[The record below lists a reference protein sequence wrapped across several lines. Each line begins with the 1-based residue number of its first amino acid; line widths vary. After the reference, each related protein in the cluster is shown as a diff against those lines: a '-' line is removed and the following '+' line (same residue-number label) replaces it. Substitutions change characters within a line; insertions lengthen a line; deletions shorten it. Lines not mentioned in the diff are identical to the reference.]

1 MEFKRVNVSRNSTA
15 YSASYHLLTTCS
27 AFFIPPAYPDSTE
40 PPIMVLNNK
49 TRVLKWD
56 EANATLSE
64 ASVINIYLPEA
75 KLMLMYQTGES

>member
-1 MEFKRVNVSRNSTA
+1 
-15 YSASYHLLTTCS
+15 
-27 AFFIPPAYPDSTE
+27 
-40 PPIMVLNNK
+40 MVLNNK